1 MKILGIETS
10 CDETGVAIFDTQQGI
25 LAEALY
31 SQVAVH
37 AEYGGVVPELASR
50 DHIRKLVP
58 LMREVFAKAGL
69 EYGDID
75 GVAYTSGPGL
85 IGALMVGAST
95 GRALGMAWD
104 VPTIG
109 VHHMEGHLLAP
120 LLEEN
125 APKPPFVA
133 LLVSGGHTQLVNV
146 HSLGDYE
153 LMGESIDD
161 AAGEAFDKVAKM
173 LDLDYPGGPHVAR
186 YATQGAAGRFKFPR
200 PMVDRP
206 GLDMSFSGLKTA
218 ALYVVQGLQKASPN
232 GQLSEQDKADIC
244 LAFEQAAV
252 DTLAIKCRRAIEQSG
267 HKVLVMAGGVSAN
280 QRLRGKL
287 EEASA
292 KLGAKVYYPRP
303 AYCTD
308 NGAMIAFAGALR
320 LQAGQA
326 DDLRLQIQPR
336 WPLANLD
343 EIAG

>member
-1 MKILGIETS
+1 
-10 CDETGVAIFDTQQGI
+10 
-25 LAEALY
+25 
-31 SQVAVH
+31 
-37 AEYGGVVPELASR
+37 
-50 DHIRKLVP
+50 
-58 LMREVFAKAGL
+58 
-69 EYGDID
+69 
-75 GVAYTSGPGL
+75 
-85 IGALMVGAST
+85 MVGAST

-218 ALYVVQGLQKASPN
+218 ALYAVQGLQKASPN

>member
-1 MKILGIETS
+1 ML
-10 CDETGVAIFDTQQGI
+10 
-25 LAEALY
+25 
-31 SQVAVH
+31 
-37 AEYGGVVPELASR
+37 
-50 DHIRKLVP
+50 RKV
-58 LMREVFAKAGL
+58 K
-69 EYGDID
+69 
-75 GVAYTSGPGL
+75 
-85 IGALMVGAST
+85 
-95 GRALGMAWD
+95 
-104 VPTIG
+104 
-109 VHHMEGHLLAP
+109 
-120 LLEEN
+120 
-125 APKPPFVA
+125 
-133 LLVSGGHTQLVNV
+133 Q
-146 HSLGDYE
+146 
-153 LMGESIDD
+153 
-161 AAGEAFDKVAKM
+161 
-173 LDLDYPGGPHVAR
+173 
-186 YATQGAAGRFKFPR
+186 GRFKFPR

-218 ALYVVQGLQKASPN
+218 ALYAVQGLQKASPN

-287 EEASA
+287 AEASA

-343 EIAG
+343 EIAS